1 MTKVKKITQAD
12 KFNSKSKPKIGL
24 ALGGGTVRGLAFI
37 GILKV
42 LEEEGIKVDYLAGTS
57 AGAVIAAAYASG
69 NSVPD
74 LERLAHS
81 TKWHNLLDFT
91 KPKKGFIEGKK
102 IEKYLNHIFK
112 GKTFEQ
118 LDVPLTI
125 VATEVDYGT
134 KALFCT
140 GSVTK
145 AVRASISLPAI
156 FKPYRIGN
164 KEYMDGSLIDP
175 VPVDILKE
183 MGADVIIAVDLTV
196 DIAESYVGSY
206 KSSNFV
212 EKLKQRF
219 IDHQIKFIH
228 DYVEKT
234 TDSYLIKS
242 LIRGFNLKNAFLTGI
257 GKKLPRIMEIYLQAT
272 EVLMNE
278 LTKEKL
284 RNPAIDILLIPKFE
298 GVNWVELDKI
308 GHIISAGEYAARKEI
323 GKIKKML
330 KK

>member
-1 MTKVKKITQAD
+1 MD
-12 KFNSKSKPKIGL
+12 NSKKSEKKPKIGL

-42 LEEEGIKVDYLAGTS
+42 LEKEGIKLDYLAGTS
-57 AGAVIAAAYASG
+57 AGAVIAAAYAAG
-69 NSVPD
+69 NSVHD
-74 LERLAHS
+74 LERIAYS
-81 TKWHNLLDFT
+81 TKWHDLLDFT

-102 IEKYLNHIFK
+102 IERYLNHVFK
-112 GKTFEQ
+112 RKTFEQ
-118 LDVPLTI
+118 LNIPLTI
-125 VATEVDYGT
+125 IATEVDYGT
-134 KALFCT
+134 KAVFYT

-183 MGADVIIAVDLTV
+183 MGADIIIAVDLTV
-196 DIAESYVGSY
+196 DIAESYVSSY
-206 KSSNFV
+206 KTSNFV
-212 EKLKQRF
+212 EKLKERF
-219 IDHQIKFIH
+219 IEHQIKFIH
-228 DYVEKT
+228 DYVEAT
-234 TDSYLIKS
+234 TDSYLVKN
-242 LIRGFNLKNAFLTGI
+242 LIRRFNLKNAFLTGI

-272 EVLMNE
+272 EILMNE

-284 RNPAIDILLIPKFE
+284 RNPVIDIVIAPKFE

-308 GHIISAGEYAARKEI
+308 GHIMEAGEIASRKQV

-330 KK
+330 NK